1 MVRPVVVC
9 AGWEAAVSEEIRS
22 RLYAWLCEQT
32 AEPEAEYLMSCLAPA
47 PLSDL
52 VTKDFLSAEV
62 ARLDGK
68 VVRLDGRVVALA
80 AKVDQLAAQRAEDR
94 AEHAAQRAEDRAEHA
109 AQRAEDQRAAQHRHW
124 WLVGTVVSAAFT
136 IGVQVWLGAL
146 GVIG

>member
-1 MVRPVVVC
+1 M
-9 AGWEAAVSEEIRS
+9 SEEIRS

-68 VVRLDGRVVALA
+68 VVALA

-136 IGVQVWLGAL
+136 IGVQVWLGAF